1 MSQTVSKRQLFEWL
15 AGVFQEDPS
24 SITLERAR
32 DTIPTWDS
40 MGTLL
45 LIAELDDRLHVTL
58 TEDDL
63 KGLSS
68 VKDIVDA
75 LRNKQVEVTD

>member
-1 MSQTVSKRQLFEWL
+1 MPQSVSKRQLFEWL
-15 AGVFQEDPS
+15 AGVFQEDAGG
-24 SITLERAR
+24 ITMERAR

-45 LIAELDDRLHVTL
+45 LIAEIDDKLKVTL

-63 KGLSS
+63 QNLSS
-68 VKDIVDA
+68 IGDIVEA
-75 LRNKQVEVTD
+75 LRRKQVEVTD

>member
-15 AGVFQEDPS
+15 AGVFQEDPG
-24 SITLERAR
+24 SITLDRTRE
-32 DTIPTWDS
+32 TIPTWDS

-45 LIAELDDRLHVTL
+45 LIAELDDRLQVTL

-68 VKDIVDA
+68 VRDIVEA
-75 LRNKQVEVTD
+75 IRNKQVEVTD

>member
-1 MSQTVSKRQLFEWL
+1 MPQSVTKAQLFEWL
-15 AGVFQEDPS
+15 AGVFQEDPKG
-24 SITLERAR
+24 IHMQRAR

-45 LIAELDDRLHVTL
+45 LIAELDDKLHVTL

-63 KGLSS
+63 KNLGSIA
-68 VKDIVDA
+68 DIVSA
-75 LRNKQVEVTD
+75 LRAKQVEVVD